1 MVSKLCAKG
10 ITPVVE
16 MASCEGRNPRIPQY
30 DAGTLTLPPM
40 SVPMIARTF
49 WLNLLR
55 TSQETQKLFFK
66 KSTSCAPT
74 ATANPPGTQSST
86 HGFLGVPK
94 CLFSPFMLPKQGHS
108 IISHQL

>member
-1 MVSKLCAKG
+1 
-10 ITPVVE
+10 

-30 DAGTLTLPPM
+30 DAGTLTLPAV

-49 WLNLLR
+49 WFNLLR

-66 KSTSCAPT
+66 KTTSCAPT
-74 ATANPPGTQSST
+74 ATADPPEDPPGTRSDR

-94 CLFSPFMLPKQGHS
+94 CLFSPFILPKQV
-108 IISHQL
+108 